1 MKRFSI
7 LLLFIF
13 LSTESLLAQSSEDIR
28 ITRQLAKQ
36 GDARARFMVGLMY
49 LQGRGGVPQD
59 YAQAAVWF
67 RLAADQGD
75 ASAQY
80 SLGNI
85 YREGEGVPQDD
96 VQAVKWFRLAADQGN
111 GPAQYNLG
119 DMFAQGKG
127 VPQDDVQAMK
137 WYRLA
142 ADQGN
147 EYGKKAIGIY
157 GKKMSPQQIAQADEL
172 ARNWKPK
179 K

>member
-67 RLAADQGD
+67 RLAADQGE
-75 ASAQY
+75 ASAQDM
-80 SLGNI
+80 LGS
-85 YREGEGVPQDD
+85 
-96 VQAVKWFRLAADQGN
+96 
-111 GPAQYNLG
+111 
-119 DMFAQGKG
+119 MFAQGKG
-127 VPQDDVQAMK
+127 VRQDDVQAVK

-142 ADQGN
+142 ADQGS
-147 EYGKKAIGIY
+147 A
-157 GKKMSPQQIAQADEL
+157 
-172 ARNWKPK
+172 
-179 K
+179 